1 MGAWGL
7 DLHRGAHA
15 EEKQAEKI
23 KESGCVRMCIVI
35 LSDCYIFANVK
46 REVPTPKA
54 FFDIM

>member
-23 KESGCVRMCIVI
+23 KESGCDKKSQDV
-35 LSDCYIFANVK
+35 
-46 REVPTPKA
+46 
-54 FFDIM
+54 